1 MPEYTIFVNGSAR
14 TVIVEPD
21 TPLLW
26 VLREELGLTGTK
38 YGCGIGQCLSC
49 AVHLDGEAVP
59 SCLVRIDQVGDRPV
73 VTIEGLSRDPEE
85 PSHPVQRAWIR
96 VDVPQC
102 GWCQSGQ
109 IMTAAALLARTPAPT
124 DEQIDEAMS
133 PVLCRCGTYARIR
146 DAVRAAA
153 KGGTP

>member
-1 MPEYTIFVNGSAR
+1 MPEYTISVNGVPR
-14 TVIVEPD
+14 TVIAPAD

-26 VLREELGLTGTK
+26 VLREDLGLTGTK
-38 YGCGIGQCLSC
+38 YGCGIGLCLSC

-59 SCLVRIDQVGDRPV
+59 SCLFRIDRVGDREV
-73 VTIEGLSRDPEE
+73 VTIEGLSLDR
-85 PSHPVQRAWIR
+85 SHPVQRAW
-96 VDVPQC
+96 VQAEVPQC

-109 IMTAAALLARTPAPT
+109 VMVAAALLAKTPRPT

-146 DAVRAAA
+146 DAVHAAA
-153 KGGTP
+153 KGGAR

>member
-1 MPEYTIFVNGSAR
+1 MPEYTISVNGNAR
-14 TVIVEPD
+14 TVRAEAD

-49 AVHLDGEAVP
+49 AVHLDGELVP
-59 SCLVRIDQVGDRPV
+59 SCLVRIDRVGERPV
-73 VTIEGLSRDPEE
+73 VTIEGLSEDR
-85 PSHPVQRAWIR
+85 SHPVQRAWMAL
-96 VDVPQC
+96 DVPQC
-102 GWCQSGQ
+102 GWCQPGQ
-109 IMTAAALLARTPAPT
+109 VMAAAALLARTPSPT

-133 PVLCRCGTYARIR
+133 PVLCRCGTYGRIR
-146 DAVRAAA
+146 DAVHAAA